1 MVGRREGR
9 GWGRACCLAV
19 VAVGLAASEVGAWEG
34 GGASG
39 AGAARGRFADAPEV
53 HEPLLFDLVRPL
65 AAQRGEFEVN
75 TLTEIRLRHRGRPV
89 AWAPEL
95 EYAFLDGYA
104 VELELPM
111 LDREL
116 AAVKV
121 ALQGTFDVLIPERL
135 VHGFQLIAEW
145 RLDDRLCELTALHLT
160 AARFDARWS
169 AMLMAGVRTDHRGRE
184 VELLLNPTLFFDVTE
199 WLVAGIEHN
208 VTWELGRSWPEA
220 LILPQVSLHFAS
232 IALQVGCGLRTG
244 ERGEE
249 GVVATRITIML

>member
-1 MVGRREGR
+1 MSRWRGVAGWVLMLVALGGAPAGAKEGD
-9 GWGRACCLAV
+9 
-19 VAVGLAASEVGAWEG
+19 
-34 GGASG
+34 GASG
-39 AGAARGRFADAPEV
+39 SGAGTGRFHDAPEV

-65 AAQRGEFEVN
+65 AARRGELEVN
-75 TLTEIRLRHRGRPV
+75 TLTEIRLRHDGRPV

-121 ALQGTFDVLIPERL
+121 ALQGTFGVLVPERL

-145 RLDDRLCELTALHLT
+145 RLDDRLCELSALHLT
-160 AARFDARWS
+160 AVRFDARWS
-169 AMLMAGVRTDHRGRE
+169 AMVMAGVRTDHRGDD

-199 WLVAGIEHN
+199 WLVLGIEHN
-208 VTWELGRSWPEA
+208 VTWEVGRSWPEA

-232 IALQVGCGLRTG
+232 IALQVGVGLVTG
-244 ERGEE
+244 EHGEE
-249 GVVATRITIML
+249 AVAATRITIIM